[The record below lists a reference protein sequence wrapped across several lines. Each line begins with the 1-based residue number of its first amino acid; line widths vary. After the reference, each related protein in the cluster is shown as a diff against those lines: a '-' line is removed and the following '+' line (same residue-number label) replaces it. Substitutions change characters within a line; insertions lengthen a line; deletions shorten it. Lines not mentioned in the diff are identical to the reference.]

1 MEASPNPVAAALA
14 AGETLVLDGG
24 LATELETRGFD
35 LADPLWSAKV
45 LLEAPDAIEAVHLDY
60 FRAGARVA
68 TTASYQASPAGLA
81 RRGLSGQEALDVVR
95 LSVRLADS
103 ARRRRLAE
111 QPGSPELFIAGSVGP
126 YGAYLADGSEYRGDY
141 RLTRGQFLAFHRP
154 RAEAL
159 LEAGADVLACETI
172 PSGDEALALADLVE
186 HLGATA
192 WLSVTLRDAEHLSDG
207 SPLHR
212 IAGELTGRPGL
223 AAVGINCVPPAL
235 ASRGL
240 AQLAR
245 STNVPLAVYPNAGE
259 PYDPDTK
266 AWGAPHHTAHDGAE
280 HDAGVLA
287 SRAGEWLGLGAR
299 LVGGCCRTTPADIA
313 ALARAVQ

>member
-1 MEASPNPVAAALA
+1 M
-14 AGETLVLDGG
+14 
-24 LATELETRGFD
+24 
-35 LADPLWSAKV
+35 
-45 LLEAPDAIEAVHLDY
+45 
-60 FRAGARVA
+60 
-68 TTASYQASPAGLA
+68 
-81 RRGLSGQEALDVVR
+81 R

-141 RLTRGQFLAFHRP
+141 RLTRRQFLAFHRP

-172 PSGDEALALADLVE
+172 PSGEEALALADLVGAR
-186 HLGATA
+186 GATA
-192 WLSVTLRDAEHLSDG
+192 GLCGTRRAAQHHSAGTRVSWL
-207 SPLHR
+207 
-212 IAGELTGRPGL
+212 AGELTGRPGL

-240 AQLAR
+240 AHLAR
-245 STNVPLAVYPNAGE
+245 STDLPLAVYPNAGE
-259 PYDPDTK
+259 PYDPASGT
-266 AWGAPHHTAHDGAE
+266 WGATHDTAHDDEE
-280 HDAGVLA
+280 HDAATLA
-287 SRAGEWLGLGAR
+287 SCAGEWLGLGAR

>member
-1 MEASPNPVAAALA
+1 MEATPNPVAAALA

-24 LATELETRGFD
+24 LATELEARGFD

-45 LLEAPDAIEAVHLDY
+45 LLEAPEAIEAVHLDY

-68 TTASYQASPAGLA
+68 TTASYQAAPAGLA
-81 RRGLSGQEALDVVR
+81 RRGLSGREALDVVR

-103 ARRRRLAE
+103 ARRRRRAE

-141 RLTRGQFLAFHRP
+141 RLTHREFLAFHRP

-172 PSGDEALALADLVE
+172 PSGEEALALADLVGD
-186 HLGATA
+186 LGATA

-207 SPLHR
+207 TPVSRL
-212 IAGELTGRPGL
+212 AGELTGRPGL

-235 ASRGL
+235 AGRGL
-240 AQLAR
+240 AHLAR
-245 STNVPLAVYPNAGE
+245 FTDLPLAVYPNAGE

-266 AWGAPHHTAHDGAE
+266 AWRAAHDA
-280 HDAGVLA
+280 ATLA
-287 SRAGEWLGLGAR
+287 SCAGEWLGLGAR

-313 ALARAVQ
+313 ALAWAAR